1 SPPSAGRPHS
11 SPMQYRRA
19 WANCS
24 PAPPTATPGAAPPTR
39 HATARAPR
47 RTTCRPKRW
56 RHASA
61 FPDPTTTQG
70 ITLMLDMRQVT
81 KVYRTELVETHALR
95 SLDLRV
101 DEGEFVA
108 VTGPSG
114 SGKTTFLN
122 IAGLLETFTGGEY
135 VLDDVHVEGLDDNAR
150 SRLRNE
156 KIGFIFQGFNLIPD
170 LNLFDNCDV
179 PLRYR
184 RMPAAERRQR
194 IEKALAQVGLGSRM
208 KHYPAELSGGQQQR
222 AAIARALAGS
232 PRLLLADEPTG
243 NLDSQMARSVME
255 LLEEINAAG
264 TTIVMVTHDP
274 ELAARA
280 QRNVHIVDGQVTD
293 LVRDPVLA
301 TPRRIVAVNE

>member
-1 SPPSAGRPHS
+1 MLH
-11 SPMQYRRA
+11 MQA
-19 WANCS
+19 VS
-24 PAPPTATPGAAPPTR
+24 
-39 HATARAPR
+39 
-47 RTTCRPKRW
+47 
-56 RHASA
+56 
-61 FPDPTTTQG
+61 
-70 ITLMLDMRQVT
+70 

-95 SLDLRV
+95 ALDLHVR
-101 DEGEFVA
+101 EGEFVA

-122 IAGLLETFTGGEY
+122 IAGLLESFTGGEY
-135 VLDDVHVEGLDDNAR
+135 HLDGVDVKGLNDNAR

-170 LNLFDNCDV
+170 LNLFDNVDV

-184 RMPAAERRQR
+184 GMPASERRLR
-194 IEKALAQVGLGSRM
+194 IEDALGMVGLGSRM

-222 AAIARALAGS
+222 VAIARALAGS

-255 LLEEINAAG
+255 LLEDIHQQG

-280 QRNVHIVDGQVTD
+280 QRNVHIVDGMATD
-293 LVRDPVLA
+293 LEHAPSLRRVNAEAV
-301 TPRRIVAVNE
+301 TP